1 MVIHKM
7 RTLKKILL
15 AEDDEKDVTLTL
27 AAFKKN
33 NLMNEVMVVND
44 GQQALDFLYYAN
56 EYALREKGNPAVI
69 LLDIKMPKVDG
80 LEVLKKIKS
89 DEQLKRIPVVVLT
102 SSREEKDLVKGYEF
116 GANSYVVKPVD
127 FNEFTDAVSK
137 LGLYWALINEIP
149 PEI

>member
-1 MVIHKM
+1 M

-33 NLMNEVMVVND
+33 NLMNEVIVVND

-56 EYALREKGNPAVI
+56 EYELREKGNPAVI

-102 SSREEKDLVKGYEF
+102 SSREEKDLVKGYEY

-137 LGLYWALINEIP
+137 LGLYWAVINEVP
-149 PEI
+149 PGN